1 MTNFQFSEQLVMRDM
16 ALKLDVNT
24 IHECPKLL
32 KAHISLTNQ
41 FIHAEKLI
49 MLPYF
54 VALLLW
60 TGQRPNILRS
70 TKSIASFHVKK
81 NAPIGCFV
89 TLRKEAFNQ
98 FFTKACLEM
107 FPRMQPQTQTNI
119 AKVEQNRVDFGLDS
133 FLKCNE
139 IQSNTD
145 LFDFLEGCSCS
156 ISTTGKT
163 VQHTKVLVS
172 SFQFPVF

>member
-1 MTNFQFSEQLVMRDM
+1 MSSFQFSEQLVMRDM
-16 ALKLDVNT
+16 ALKLDVHT

-32 KAHISLTNQ
+32 TAHISLTNK
-41 FIHAEKLI
+41 FINAEKLVI
-49 MLPYF
+49 LPYF

-60 TGQRPNILRS
+60 TGQRPSILRS
-70 TKSIASFHVKK
+70 TKSVASFHVKK
-81 NAPIGCFV
+81 NSPIGCFV
-89 TLRKEAFNQ
+89 TLRKEVFNQ
-98 FFTKACLEM
+98 FFAKACLEM
-107 FPRMQPQTQTNI
+107 FPKMQTQTKTNI

-163 VQHTKVLVS
+163 VHHTKVLVS
-172 SFQFPVF
+172 GFQFPVF